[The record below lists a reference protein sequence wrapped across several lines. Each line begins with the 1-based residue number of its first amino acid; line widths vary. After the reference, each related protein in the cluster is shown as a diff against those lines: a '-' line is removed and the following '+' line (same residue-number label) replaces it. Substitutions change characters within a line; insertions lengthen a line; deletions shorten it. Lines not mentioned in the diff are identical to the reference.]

1 MWKGSLKWNTNKL
14 LSVCIFVGRLSSLL
28 FDNGVFSFLLFDL
41 FLLLLMK
48 SNLLYF
54 DGNGRR
60 ATQSFVFLIGVR
72 YPSPSLFVSPPFFF
86 HCKTQKKT
94 KSSSLLHWL
103 WENPISQNKT
113 KQKGRSTVWGMKKTL
128 VSEVN
133 THPQQKKKKLLHLYI
148 RRPIRHARLTL
159 IFVYYYYVYISAFFF
174 FSNRLHTLFYIIQ
187 QQQQHTLSVLLK
199 RNKIQEGF
207 RVFIF
212 ILSFSRVLFYR
223 SASRIR
229 IKTTHTNRQMRE
241 NRGS

>member
-1 MWKGSLKWNTNKL
+1 MWKESLKWNTNKL

-72 YPSPSLFVSPPFFF
+72 YPSPSLFVPPFFF
-86 HCKTQKKT
+86 FIVKHKRRRRVRLFCIDFGKIQFHKT
-94 KSSSLLHWL
+94 KRNKREGRQFGEWKRHWS
-103 WENPISQNKT
+103 PKSIPTPSK
-113 KQKGRSTVWGMKKTL
+113 
-128 VSEVN
+128 
-133 THPQQKKKKLLHLYI
+133 KKKKLLHLYI

-174 FSNRLHTLFYIIQ
+174 FQIDCTRFSISYN
-187 QQQQHTLSVLLK
+187 
-199 RNKIQEGF
+199 NNNN
-207 RVFIF
+207 
-212 ILSFSRVLFYR
+212 ILSLCYWNETKYKRVSESSFLFSLFLVFCFIVQPVVY
-223 SASRIR
+223 
-229 IKTTHTNRQMRE
+229 E
-241 NRGS
+241 